1 MARGTPGTRA
11 AAGWRR
17 ASVMVLASMGLL
29 AGCSAGDSAGSAAS
43 ATHAAASAAVPSP
56 ARGAATYEDKAAGA
70 DPASAGVDVTDQKLV
85 RTATLSLQV
94 NDIGQ
99 ATARVRAAN
108 LAAGGIVLSE
118 NIGSYPSGE
127 GDTTTGTAKVSV
139 NPHTYAVL
147 VVSVP
152 VDKLDATLDELQK
165 IGTVL
170 DRRSETQNVTE
181 DYVDVQAR
189 VASMKKSVA
198 RVQDL
203 IGRTSDIDQ
212 LVRLEQELST
222 RQADLESMEARLAS
236 LDRQT
241 ARSPITVNLTTDP
254 ALVTTSTTPAD
265 GFTGGLAKGWHAF
278 VVSVVA
284 ALTVLGA
291 ILPFALL
298 GAVVGVPVLVLWRR
312 ARRPRPAVR
321 VYATALEQAPPKEKV
336 GASG

>member
-1 MARGTPGTRA
+1 
-11 AAGWRR
+11 
-17 ASVMVLASMGLL
+17 MVLASMGLL

-56 ARGAATYEDKAAGA
+56 ARGAAAYEDKAAGA

-291 ILPFALL
+291 ILPFAVL

>member
-1 MARGTPGTRA
+1 M
-11 AAGWRR
+11 
-17 ASVMVLASMGLL
+17 MVLASMGLL

>member
-1 MARGTPGTRA
+1 M
-11 AAGWRR
+11 
-17 ASVMVLASMGLL
+17 MVLASMGLL

-56 ARGAATYEDKAAGA
+56 ARGAAAYEDKAAGA

-181 DYVDVQAR
+181 DFVDVQAR

-265 GFTGGLAKGWHAF
+265 GFTGGLAKGWRAF

-291 ILPFALL
+291 ILPFAVL

>member
-56 ARGAATYEDKAAGA
+56 ARGAAAYEDKAAGA

-181 DYVDVQAR
+181 DFVDVQAR

-265 GFTGGLAKGWHAF
+265 GFTGGLAKGWRAF

-291 ILPFALL
+291 ILPFAVL